1 MNKQLFFTAVLCLLY
16 AAFSSCSND
25 GSFDSSVNLSNE
37 QVMAPVTV
45 TTTGFGISQ
54 GGFAGTRA
62 TAVGDYSK
70 VKFLTLAFYA
80 SDGTEVYKHT
90 QVRDDNTTYTT
101 FGEFTTSL
109 MYGSYTMVVIAN
121 AGSNAITLT
130 SPTVATYGENTA
142 LDTWVYT
149 QVVNITSNAAV
160 NLSATLDRIATAV
173 TVQSTDNRPAE
184 VTHMRLT
191 CSAGGKGF
199 NPTTGFATSNTG
211 VSVTMAFAAETVGG
225 TTYYGGYLFLAT
237 DEQTMD
243 VTIET
248 LDAEDGNV
256 LFSKTVENVSL
267 KRNRRT
273 KLTGAIY
280 SGTGV
285 SASGFQVNTEWIT
298 DHNMGF

>member
-1 MNKQLFFTAVLCLLY
+1 MYKKVIFAAVLCLLS

-25 GSFDSSVNLSNE
+25 ESFDSSVNPSNE
-37 QVMAPVTV
+37 LVLVPVTV

-54 GGFAGTRA
+54 QDFFGTRA
-62 TAVGDYSK
+62 TAVGDHSK

-121 AGSNAITLT
+121 DGNHAITLT
-130 SPTVATYGENTA
+130 SPTVATYGENTV
-142 LDTWVYT
+142 LDTWTYT
-149 QVVNITSNAAV
+149 QAVNITSNDAV
-160 NLSATLDRIATAV
+160 NLSATLDRICSAV
-173 TVQSTDNRPAE
+173 TVQSTDNRPAG

-199 NPTTGFATSNTG
+199 DPTTGFATSNTG
-211 VSVTMAFAAETVGG
+211 VSVTMELADATLGG

-243 VTIET
+243 VTVET
-248 LDAEDGNV
+248 LDAADGNV
-256 LFSKTVENVSL
+256 LFSKTVENVPL

-280 SGTGV
+280 SGSGV
-285 SASGFQVNTEWIT
+285 STSGFQVDT
-298 DHNMGF
+298 DWLTTHNMGF